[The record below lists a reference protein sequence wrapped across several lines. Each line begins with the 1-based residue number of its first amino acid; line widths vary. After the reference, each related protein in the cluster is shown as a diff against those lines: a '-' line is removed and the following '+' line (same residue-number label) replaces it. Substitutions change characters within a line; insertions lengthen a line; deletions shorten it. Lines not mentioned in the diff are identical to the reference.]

1 MDLHLS
7 TTVWT
12 AERDEDA
19 RKLAAQQQEFNENPF
34 SDEHLQMRWAMLA
47 KADLQ
52 EDATEEEVDKAL
64 HDLSWI
70 DITEP
75 DPKHNGAAMRN
86 KRLAPIW
93 EEEQGI
99 EITGLFERGCLK
111 KVKRS
116 DLPAGT
122 RVIGSRFHY
131 KIKRHSAGE
140 HKNKVKRLKVR
151 VVVQGQHMS
160 KDKGDFKDAFSPV
173 PHLSGVRC
181 CMSVATGMK
190 WKAVGVDLTQGFI
203 QAELPKDG
211 KPIYI
216 SPPPGHSEEPGVV
229 YQVLK
234 PLYGMPH
241 SGRCLHITWSN
252 WLEEQGFQKA
262 GYEGSMWSR
271 KDKDRDTILV
281 ASRAC

>member
-1 MDLHLS
+1 
-7 TTVWT
+7 
-12 AERDEDA
+12 
-19 RKLAAQQQEFNENPF
+19 
-34 SDEHLQMRWAMLA
+34 MLA

-99 EITGLFERGCLK
+99 EVTGLFERGCLK

-131 KIKRHSAGE
+131 KIKRHSAGK

-216 SPPPGHSEEPGVV
+216 SPPPGHNEEPGVV
-229 YQVLK
+229 Y
-234 PLYGMPH
+234 
-241 SGRCLHITWSN
+241 LHTR
-252 WLEEQGFQKA
+252 F
-262 GYEGSMWSR
+262 
-271 KDKDRDTILV
+271 
-281 ASRAC
+281 